1 MTVRALY
8 PTDLLALTQFSGR
21 ARPNEAV
28 TRESLWHPESR
39 NLPPSELLGE
49 WFTIRGRRYSL
60 VAGDWGHIEG
70 FISARRR
77 RGRGAWEVERLL
89 LAEGSQEV
97 PLSLL
102 ERLSA
107 MGVRRRVK
115 RLFLRLSAGS
125 PLVEA
130 AVRAGFSPYLT
141 EFLYHR
147 QATHGEAPMPSAFP
161 SPFREAQRGDDYG
174 LFRLYCATY
183 PVDRRSQEGPTLQ
196 DWQEAR
202 ERPFSQELVW
212 EGEGEGEGGLRAWL
226 GLASG
231 RESHYFELMVHPE
244 QEGSI
249 DEMVD
254 CALSLAGGR
263 GEALSLA
270 PICRTRLRR
279 ALAEKGFEER
289 RELLTLVKHLAVR
302 IRLPAWSPKL
312 ARLGEGT

>member
-1 MTVRALY
+1 MTVRSLY

-21 ARPNEAV
+21 ARPNEVV

-39 NLPPSELLGE
+39 NLPPSELLEE

-60 VAGDWGHIEG
+60 VAGDWSHIEG

-77 RGRGAWEVERLL
+77 SGRGAWEVERLL
-89 LAEGSQEV
+89 LADGSPEV

-115 RLFLRLSAGS
+115 RLFLRLPAGS
-125 PLVEA
+125 PLVEVA
-130 AVRAGFSPYLT
+130 GRAGFSPYLT
-141 EFLYHR
+141 EFLYRR
-147 QATHGEAPMPSAFP
+147 QAVRGESPTPSAFI
-161 SPFREAQRGDDYG
+161 SPFREAKRGDDYG

-183 PVDRRSQEGPTLQ
+183 PADRRSQEGPTLQ

-212 EGEGEGEGGLRAWL
+212 EGEEGLRAWL
-226 GLASG
+226 RLASG
-231 RESHYFELMVHPE
+231 HESHYFELMVHPE

-249 DEMVD
+249 YEMVD
-254 CALSLAGGR
+254 WALSLSGGR
-263 GEALSLA
+263 SEALSLV
-270 PICRTRLRR
+270 PMCRTRLRQ
-279 ALAEKGFEER
+279 ALREKGFEEQ
-289 RELLTLVKHLAVR
+289 RELLTMVKHLAVR
-302 IRLPAWSPKL
+302 LHLPAWSPKL
-312 ARLGEGT
+312 ARLGERT